1 MGDRTTI
8 GGEMRIKDMSEATLT
23 LEGVA
28 SVLGLC
34 VDEDR
39 DLDRGMC
46 QVLRAAV
53 LDVMAHI
60 DPDMEG

>member
-1 MGDRTTI
+1 MHIR
-8 GGEMRIKDMSEATLT
+8 DMSEATLT

-53 LDVMAHI
+53 LDVMVAI

>member
-1 MGDRTTI
+1 
-8 GGEMRIKDMSEATLT
+8 MRINDMREATLT

-34 VDEDR
+34 VEEDR
-39 DLDRGMC
+39 DLTRGMC

-53 LDVMAHI
+53 LDVMVAI
-60 DPDMEG
+60 DPDMGD

>member
-1 MGDRTTI
+1 MHIR
-8 GGEMRIKDMSEATLT
+8 DMSEATLT

-34 VDEDR
+34 VEEDR
-39 DLDRGMC
+39 DLTRGMC

-53 LDVMAHI
+53 LEVMTHI
-60 DPDMEG
+60 DPDIEG